1 VKFLKSYKLFESS
14 DEKISDEIF
23 NDIND
28 ILLEIKDMDINV
40 VSSNNMYYYMETS
53 SDVVNRRPA
62 ILIDIEADGGNDYFY
77 LTGKHGNI
85 SDCLLRLRDYVL
97 KNGCDIVMVNMP
109 DDPDDYS
116 EFEDF
121 FDEYVGEDL
130 HEIQVII
137 YKK

>member
-1 VKFLKSYKLFESS
+1 MKFLKSYRLFESS

-23 NDIND
+23 SDIND
-28 ILLEIKDMDINV
+28 ILLEIEDMGINV
-40 VSSNNMYYYMETS
+40 DSSNNMYYYI
-53 SDVVNRRPA
+53 DVVNRRPA
-62 ILIDIEADGGNDYFY
+62 ILIDIETDGGDDYFY
-77 LTGKHGNI
+77 LSGKHGNI

-109 DDPDDYS
+109 DDPDDYL
-116 EFEDF
+116 EFEYF